1 MYDLI
6 LRGGRVIDPASGL
19 DGIADVAFRDTKVA
33 AVAPSIDAAARDVR
47 NVAGRL
53 VVPGLVDMHTHV
65 YWGGT
70 SIGVDPA
77 PIARASGTTTFVDAG
92 TAGPANILG
101 FRRHLIEQTP
111 VRVLPFLNIAFPGIF
126 AFSPTV
132 MIGECAD
139 LRLLNARACLEA
151 ALAHADIV
159 CGIKVRIG
167 TNAGGSSGV
176 GPLDVAI
183 EVAEAAGLPVMAHL
197 DFGPPS
203 RREVLDRMRP
213 GDILT
218 HCFRPFPNAP
228 SDASGQVRE
237 EIREARARGIVFDI
251 GHGVGSFSFRTAR
264 AMLDGGFLPDCIS
277 SDVHCLS
284 IQGLAP
290 DVLDTMSK
298 FLHLGLALPDLV
310 RCASRRPA
318 EVLHR
323 DDFGS
328 LAVGTA
334 GDAAVLDIVEGRF
347 EMRDSVGQVEVA
359 ERRLACGGVVLNGRW
374 WHGAG

>member
-237 EIREARARGIVFDI
+237 EIREARAPGIVFDI
-251 GHGVGSFSFRTAR
+251 GNSSAMGHGFYWNGSAWKLLYTGTPVS
-264 AMLDGGFLPDCIS
+264 LINYNDGG
-277 SDVHCLS
+277 
-284 IQGLAP
+284 G
-290 DVLDTMSK
+290 
-298 FLHLGLALPDLV
+298 
-310 RCASRRPA
+310 
-318 EVLHR
+318 
-323 DDFGS
+323 
-328 LAVGTA
+328 
-334 GDAAVLDIVEGRF
+334 VEC
-347 EMRDSVGQVEVA
+347 
-359 ERRLACGGVVLNGRW
+359 ACGT
-374 WHGAG
+374 